1 MLIRWPRDTRKDS
14 RGAPSSL
21 LAKLDKLANDM
32 PVEAADINAV
42 VLRDNVTDKDD

>member
-1 MLIRWPRDTRKDS
+1 MLIWWPRDTRKDS
-14 RGAPSSL
+14 RGAATSL
-21 LAKLDKLANDM
+21 RVKLDRLANDM